1 MSDLKNKKANIIRT
15 KLLLLIS
22 NEQTEK
28 KEKKNLKMLNSI
40 PIEEI
45 NSQYHL

>member
-28 KEKKNLKMLNSI
+28 KEKKI
-40 PIEEI
+40 
-45 NSQYHL
+45 